1 MPELVNKGLRYDSAV
16 RYNIVWNVSCTTM
29 YDRTNCVLLKA
40 HAEVN
45 PDVTFTRVID
55 NGEGAELEEGLETA
69 ADTCLGRCH
78 TSFRLNVHSTGS
90 KLLTQRILEVKFTT
104 ADCNCVRTSRIA
116 WAFTGLLTSDTLKC
130 RGFLASLGSAERAC
144 AIYDHVIMTYSYIR
158 IQYTTVQYRLDCEQC
173 MGF

>member
-29 YDRTNCVLLKA
+29 YDRTNCVFILKA
-40 HAEVN
+40 LAEVN

-69 ADTCLGRCH
+69 ADACLGRCH

-90 KLLTQRILEVKFTT
+90 KLHSSNV
-104 ADCNCVRTSRIA
+104 AHCVDIH
-116 WAFTGLLTSDTLKC
+116 G
-130 RGFLASLGSAERAC
+130 
-144 AIYDHVIMTYSYIR
+144 IIN
-158 IQYTTVQYRLDCEQC
+158 
-173 MGF
+173 